1 MRSLV
6 LVTLCAS
13 VGCITT
19 PEQRQ
24 AEQERQA
31 DRDRELRREHMRS
44 TGALNESEYEAV
56 NRRTG
61 VIDPNRRNLPRA
73 PTTEELER
81 KVEGVR

>member
-1 MRSLV
+1 MRFLV

-31 DRDRELRREHMRS
+31 NRDRELRREHMRS

-61 VIDPNRRNLPRA
+61 VIDPTRTTIPRA